1 MYMHVHLCIFMPQ
14 LCIYMYM
21 YSICLLGVIYQFAKL
36 VVSFSKVYSLPGM
49 SSRKLE
55 SAKITGV
62 RNFHEQ
68 M

>member
-1 MYMHVHLCIFMPQ
+1 
-14 LCIYMYM
+14 MYM

-36 VVSFSKVYSLPGM
+36 VVSFSKVYSFPGM